1 MSRILH
7 HVGRNDFKK
16 TRQRQIG
23 EHKERT
29 AQKLKGWQEAE
40 AERKQIEEASRPYKS
55 NWREET
61 QLQESDWTPVAG
73 SIANSTGTTF
83 EYPGGSRVTVSGL
96 GGVETTP
103 STVTV
108 NQFGDIFDVPAPNF
122 SQLGLQGYAKPL
134 GRVNRRRDFE
144 DVNPRLDASQEFAR
158 NVNSDVFM
166 NARVDQ
172 YIQSGQNK
180 LDTFNKASEDINNKY
195 QKLNSELYD
204 EYFDKAGIKKRAD
217 GMSRSLLH
225 MPDNLRQ
232 ELDDKLSKLE
242 DARQREF
249 DALMNWNN
257 SPIPDEEP
265 KVDPYAD
272 RILELNMALDKMKEK
287 GILISRYKLI
297 GPGEEGYVDT
307 TNMAN
312 AIGYN
317 RKPIYT
323 APAQEMF
330 AELERLYAL
339 QNAWLEKQNP
349 GGEVLGA
356 DDALD
361 DYNRSM
367 GPNSEPPSDTPE
379 DPNKPVPT
387 PDDDLLDQ
395 LAKMFGVGSAKN
407 FLDHYAD
414 NFVKGDGK
422 QDQNLTNLLSKNDFN
437 YLKNELSKDSG
448 INNPNINRLSAPNSL
463 YRIMQNAPKG
473 IRNSIGNGATLDVD
487 YFNRT
492 GDYKIDKSYV
502 FTEPRDFELRSG
514 NRFTSNIGSLGTAGY
529 ARSKAGGNPFANASR
544 FINNPM
550 RFHVIIPGPK
560 NKKKKVNES
569 TWSRLKKY
577 R

>member
-7 HVGRNDFKK
+7 HVDRKDFKK
-16 TRQRQIG
+16 TRQKQIG
-23 EHKERT
+23 EQKKCD
-29 AQKLKGWQEAE
+29 AQKLKEWQEAE
-40 AERKQIEEASRPYKS
+40 ATRPYKS
-55 NWREET
+55 NWREEIN
-61 QLQESDWTPVAG
+61 LQESDWTPVAG
-73 SIANSTGTTF
+73 SIANATAQTF
-83 EYPGGSRVTVSGL
+83 SYSIPNFQTDQPNTVTVSGL
-96 GGVETTP
+96 GGVESVP

-108 NQFGDIFDVPAPNF
+108 DFGFGETENVPGPNY
-122 SQLGLQGYAKPL
+122 SQLGLQGYAPPL
-134 GRVNRRRDFE
+134 GNVNRRRDFE

-204 EYFDKAGIKKRAD
+204 EYFDKSGIKKRAD
-217 GMSRSLLH
+217 GMSRSLLQ

-249 DALMNWNN
+249 DALMDWNN
-257 SPIPDEEP
+257 SPTPDEEP
-265 KVDPYAD
+265 KVDPYDD
-272 RILELNMALDKMKEK
+272 RIVELNMALDKMKKE
-287 GILISRYKLI
+287 GTLISRYKTVS
-297 GPGEEGYVDT
+297 PGERGYVDT

-330 AELERLYAL
+330 SELEKLYAL
-339 QNAWLEKQNP
+339 QLAWLDKKNP
-349 GGEVLGA
+349 GGKVPGA
-356 DDALD
+356 DKAAAE
-361 DYNRSM
+361 YNRTM
-367 GPNSEPPSDTPE
+367 GSNSEPPEALP
-379 DPNKPVPT
+379 PNPNEPVPT
-387 PDDDLLDQ
+387 PDNDVLDQ
-395 LAKMFGVGSAKN
+395 LANLPGLASAKN
-407 FLDHYAD
+407 FIDHYID
-414 NFVKGDGK
+414 NFVQGDGK
-422 QDQNLTNLLSKNDFN
+422 QDQNLTNLLSRSDQNW
-437 YLKNELSKDSG
+437 LKNALGKDSG
-448 INNPNINRLSAPNSL
+448 INNPKINRLSAPNSL
-463 YRIMQNAPKG
+463 YRIMQNAPRG

-502 FTEPRDFELRSG
+502 FTQPEDLEYRGLP
-514 NRFTSNIGSLGTAGY
+514 SNLLTKPLIDAPKNY
-529 ARSKAGGNPFANASR
+529 AAVKMGGDISPL
-544 FINNPM
+544 IQNPM
-550 RFHVIIPGPK
+550 RFHVVIKGPK
-560 NKKKKVNES
+560 RKKKVNES
-569 TWSRLKKY
+569 TWSKLKKY